1 MTTLRILHLYPVEL
15 GINGDVGNVLT
26 LRRRAEWR
34 GIEVEVVN
42 HDIGS
47 TPPASVDLV
56 HIGSG
61 PVAGQ
66 AAVRADLAAI
76 TPRLAEWKAAGV
88 PFLAIAGGWQLLGTS
103 LTTPSGKVLEG
114 AGLFAST
121 AVLGDRRVVGEVVVE
136 STLGR
141 VAGFENH
148 SAVTAIHG
156 IPLGSVTA
164 GTGNGDGREG
174 LIEGSSIATNL
185 HGPFLP
191 MNPAWADV
199 LLRAALRVESLPD
212 ASQLAA
218 LDAAAAASRI
228 AIAGRLGV

>member
-47 TPPASVDLV
+47 ALPASVDLV

-103 LTTPSGKVLEG
+103 LTTSSGEVLDG

-156 IPLGSVTA
+156 IPLGSVISGA
-164 GTGNGDGREG
+164 GNGDGREG
-174 LIEGSSIATNL
+174 LLEGSSIATNL

-218 LDAAAAASRI
+218 LDAAAAASRA
-228 AIAGRLGV
+228 AIAGRLGA